1 MSAVS
6 EDQVIDYLSN
16 LSVIAMADL
25 VKKLEAKWDVK
36 AAAGGGVI
44 MAASPVGGT
53 GPAPEAEVKT
63 EFDVVLKSFGAKKI
77 EVIKAIRVVIPGLG
91 LKEAKDLVEG
101 APATV
106 KEGISKDE
114 AEAIKKAL
122 VEAGA
127 EVELK

>member
-1 MSAVS
+1 MSQVS

-25 VKKLEAKWDVK
+25 VKKLEDKWGVK
-36 AAAGGGVI
+36 AAAAGVM
-44 MAASPVGGT
+44 MAPAGDA
-53 GPAPEAEVKT
+53 GPAPVVEEKT

-77 EVIKAIRVVIPGLG
+77 EVIKAIRGAISGLG
-91 LKEAKDLVEG
+91 LKEAKDMVEA
-101 APATV
+101 APTTI

-114 AEAIKKAL
+114 AEALKKAL

>member
-1 MSAVS
+1 MSAVT

-16 LSVIAMADL
+16 LSVMAMADL

-36 AAAGGGVI
+36 AAAGGGVM
-44 MAASPVGGT
+44 MAAAPAAAAAAPV
-53 GPAPEAEVKT
+53 EAQT
-63 EFDVVLKSFGAKKI
+63 EFDVVLKAFGPKKI
-77 EVIKAIRVVIPGLG
+77 DVIKAIRVVIPGLG

-106 KEGISKDE
+106 KEGISKEE

>member
-6 EDQVIDYLSN
+6 EDQVIDFLSN

-25 VKKLEAKWDVK
+25 VKKLETKWDVK
-36 AAAGGGVI
+36 AAAGGGVM
-44 MAASPVGGT
+44 MAAPTAAAGPVV
-53 GPAPEAEVKT
+53 EEQT

-114 AEAIKKAL
+114 AAAIQKAL
-122 VEAGA
+122 VDAGA

>member
-6 EDQVIDYLSN
+6 EDQVIDYLST
-16 LSVIAMADL
+16 LSVMAMADL
-25 VKKLEAKWDVK
+25 VKKLETKWDVK
-36 AAAGGGVI
+36 AAAGGGVM
-44 MAASPVGGT
+44 MAAPVG
-53 GPAPEAEVKT
+53 PVVEAEVQT

-77 EVIKAIRVVIPGLG
+77 EVIKAVRVVIPGLG

-101 APATV
+101 APTTV

-114 AEAIKKAL
+114 AAAIQKAL
-122 VEAGA
+122 VDAGA

>member
-6 EDQVIDYLSN
+6 EDQVIDYLST
-16 LSVIAMADL
+16 LSVMAMADL
-25 VKKLEAKWDVK
+25 VKKLETKWDVK
-36 AAAGGGVI
+36 AAAGGGVM
-44 MAASPVGGT
+44 MAA
-53 GPAPEAEVKT
+53 PAAAAEVVEEKT

-114 AEAIKKAL
+114 AAAIQKAL

>member
-1 MSAVS
+1 MSAVT
-6 EDQVIDYLSN
+6 EDQVIDFLSN
-16 LSVIAMADL
+16 LSVLAMADL
-25 VKKLEAKWDVK
+25 VKKLETKWDVK
-36 AAAGGGVI
+36 AAAGGGVM
-44 MAASPVGGT
+44 MAAPTTTAAVV
-53 GPAPEAEVKT
+53 EEVKT

-114 AEAIKKAL
+114 AAAIQKAL
-122 VEAGA
+122 VDAGA

>member
-1 MSAVS
+1 MSAIS

-16 LSVIAMADL
+16 LSVMAMADL

-36 AAAGGGVI
+36 AAAGGGVM
-44 MAASPVGGT
+44 MAA
-53 GPAPEAEVKT
+53 GPASAAPVVEEQT
-63 EFDVVLKSFGAKKI
+63 EFNVVLKSFGAKKI

-91 LKEAKDLVEG
+91 LKEAKDLVES
-101 APATV
+101 APATI

-114 AEAIKKAL
+114 AAAIQKAL
-122 VEAGA
+122 VDAGA